1 MHYNANT
8 ARRIFKYLNTKNIPR
23 QGDILNNYKKLKR
36 LGNIKKEGL
45 HCRPPRRLTGANL
58 EVEFSH

>member
-36 LGNIKKEGL
+36 LGNIKKEVIL
-45 HCRPPRRLTGANL
+45 PLKNVPLNYMKK
-58 EVEFSH
+58 

>member
-45 HCRPPRRLTGANL
+45 HRITTNFLLKN
-58 EVEFSH
+58 FS